1 VYKSVIIG
9 LGQVAWEMDKN
20 HDRLG
25 IWTHAEA
32 YTRCNSVDLVAGFD
46 TIKEKRKAFSN
57 HYPIKTYSNL
67 DKMMQEEKPDI
78 VSICTPTVTHLD
90 IIRQLV
96 EYPIKAIF
104 CEKPLHFSSV
114 HSASVVKLC
123 EEKNIIL
130 AVNYMRRWENLY
142 LKVKELID
150 SKELGTLKSVVGYTN
165 TALYMN
171 ASHMIDLIIMFC
183 GDIYKV
189 CGKIDDSCV
198 RVVHGVLDYGGFFN
212 FSTFSN
218 IEGFLYAFCDDTKKH
233 QFELDLQFTN
243 GRITVSM
250 DGYYNWVF
258 KYERSFFIPNK
269 YELDTGVAIDFIPN
283 ERMISAVNNI
293 CNVLDG
299 KDEIIKCTGRD
310 AIKSIR
316 TIEAFL
322 GSEGETVYV

>member
-1 VYKSVIIG
+1 MYKSVIVG
-9 LGQVAWEMDKN
+9 LGQAAWKMDKHN
-20 HDRLG
+20 RSG

-32 YTRCNSVDLVAGFD
+32 YTHCNSTDLVAGFD

-123 EEKNIIL
+123 EEKNIVL

-150 SKELGTLKSVVGYTN
+150 NKELGTLKSVVGYTN

-171 ASHMIDLIIMFC
+171 ASHMIDLIIMLC
-183 GDIYKV
+183 GDICKV
-189 CGKIDDSCV
+189 SGDIDTSYV
-198 RVVHGVLDYGGFFN
+198 RVVHNTPDYGGFFHLTM
-212 FSTFSN
+212 FSGV
-218 IEGFLYAFCDDTKKH
+218 EGFLYAFCDDVKKH

-250 DGYYNWVF
+250 DGYY
-258 KYERSFFIPNK
+258 KFIYRYIKSLFLPNK
-269 YELDTGVAIDFIPN
+269 YELNTGAAIDFIPN
-283 ERMISAVNNI
+283 ERMISAVDNI

-299 KDEIIKCTGRD
+299 KNEIIKCTGRD
-310 AIKSIR
+310 AIKSIKA
-316 TIEAFL
+316 IEACL